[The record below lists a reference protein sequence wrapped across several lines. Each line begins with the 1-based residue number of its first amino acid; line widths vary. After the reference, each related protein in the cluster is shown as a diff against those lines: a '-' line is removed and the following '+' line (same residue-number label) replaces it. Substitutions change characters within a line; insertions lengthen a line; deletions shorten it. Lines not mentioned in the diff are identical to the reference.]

1 MKKLISYILW
11 VVMALSLAACGGDSA
26 NEADSTEV
34 SEEKQYV
41 EEAQFA
47 ELFASP
53 ENYKGQSIKISGE
66 VYQFEEGMT
75 MTADMICHTEDGDRL
90 FVVEGPMDS
99 AVMASGDVTV
109 EGIIDGETATGIDE
123 YAGSKAIKII
133 DATMKEE

>member
-1 MKKLISYILW
+1 MKKLISYILC

-47 ELFASP
+47 ELFDTRSRV
-53 ENYKGQSIKISGE
+53 KGQSIKISGE

>member
-1 MKKLISYILW
+1 MKKLISYILC
-11 VVMALSLAACGGDSA
+11 VVMALSLTACGGDSA

>member
-1 MKKLISYILW
+1 MKKLISYILC
-11 VVMALSLAACGGDSA
+11 VVMALSLAACGDDSA

>member
-1 MKKLISYILW
+1 MKKLISYILC

>member
-1 MKKLISYILW
+1 MKKLISYILC

-99 AVMASGDVTV
+99 AVRASGDVTV

>member
-1 MKKLISYILW
+1 MRPRLTRGDALW
-11 VVMALSLAACGGDSA
+11 GGACA
-26 NEADSTEV
+26 FQADLKGTEV

>member
-1 MKKLISYILW
+1 MKKLVSYILY
-11 VVMALSLAACGGDSA
+11 VVITLSLTDCGGDSA

>member
-1 MKKLISYILW
+1 MKKLISYILC

-26 NEADSTEV
+26 NEGDSTEV

-109 EGIIDGETATGIDE
+109 EGIIDGERATGIDE

>member
-1 MKKLISYILW
+1 MKKLISYILC

-53 ENYKGQSIKISGE
+53 EDYKGQSIKISGE

-123 YAGSKAIKII
+123 YAGSKAVKII
-133 DATMKEE
+133 GATMKEE

>member
-1 MKKLISYILW
+1 MKKLISYILC

-109 EGIIDGETATGIDE
+109 EGIIDGETATGIE
-123 YAGSKAIKII
+123 
-133 DATMKEE
+133 

>member
-1 MKKLISYILW
+1 MKKLVSYILY
-11 VVMALSLAACGGDSA
+11 VVITLSLTACGGDSA
-26 NEADSTEV
+26 NEANSTEV

>member
-1 MKKLISYILW
+1 MKKLISYILC

-41 EEAQFA
+41 EKAQFA

>member
-1 MKKLISYILW
+1 MKKLISYILC
-11 VVMALSLAACGGDSA
+11 VVMALLLAACGGDSA

-66 VYQFEEGMT
+66 VYQFEDGMT

>member
-1 MKKLISYILW
+1 
-11 VVMALSLAACGGDSA
+11 MALSLAACGGDSA

-133 DATMKEE
+133 DATMKEEWQSFIPALIHI

>member
-1 MKKLISYILW
+1 MKKLISYILC
-11 VVMALSLAACGGDSA
+11 VVMALLLAACGGDSA